1 MIQSKTKNQVNK
13 YKLGESDER
22 PWGRWKVT
30 EVGRGFIKKEIE
42 VNPGE
47 LLSLQKHDYRNEEWI
62 IRKGHGCVILDG
74 QKRDIF
80 AGDTIIIPLGSWHRI
95 HNTSATKTLVF
106 HETQYGDV
114 LDENDI
120 IRAEDKY
127 SRAPKK

>member
-1 MIQSKTKNQVNK
+1 MTTSEAAKKVNK

-30 EVGRGFIKKEIE
+30 EVGKGYIKKEIE
-42 VNPGE
+42 VDPGE
-47 LLSLQKHDYRNEEWI
+47 LLSLQKHDHRNEEWI
-62 IRKGHGCVILDG
+62 IRKGHGCVTLDG
-74 QKRDIF
+74 EKRDVF
-80 AGDTIIIPLGSWHRI
+80 AGDTIIIPLGSWHRM
-95 HNTSATKTLVF
+95 HNTSDKILIF